1 MNITSRQFLKSA
13 GAAVLALACGVT
25 AVTVASAQLVVVE
38 RGPMPALR
46 EEIIP
51 VAPSPRHHWVRGHWA
66 WRGGRWEWI
75 PGHYFVGVVAEMPV
89 EVVEV
94 VPTRPSAE
102 HVWIK
107 GHHVWEGNRW
117 VWRRGVWVR

>member
-1 MNITSRQFLKSA
+1 MNITTRQFMKSA
-13 GAAVLALACGVT
+13 GAVALALACGV
-25 AVTVASAQLVVVE
+25 AAASAQAIFVE
-38 RGPMPALR
+38 RGPMPPIR

-66 WRGGRWEWI
+66 WRGRWEWI
-75 PGHYFVGVVAEMPV
+75 PGHYYEGVVAEVPA

-94 VPTRPSAE
+94 VPATPGAGFI
-102 HVWIK
+102 WIK

-117 VWRRGVWVR
+117 VWHRGEWVR

>member
-13 GAAVLALACGVT
+13 GVAVLALACGIT
-25 AVTVASAQLVVVE
+25 AVTVASAQLIVVE

-66 WRGGRWEWI
+66 WQHGHWEWI
-75 PGHYFVGVVAEMPV
+75 PGHHVVGVVAEMPA

-94 VPTRPSAE
+94 VPATPGAGY
-102 HVWIK
+102 VWIK
-107 GHHVWEGNRW
+107 GHHVWEGGRW

>member
-13 GAAVLALACGVT
+13 GAAALALACGIT
-25 AVTVASAQLVVVE
+25 AVTVASAQLIVVE
-38 RGPMPALR
+38 RGPMPAVR

-66 WRGGRWEWI
+66 WRNAHWEWI
-75 PGHYFVGVVAEMPV
+75 PGVYVVAEVPAMPA

-94 VPTRPSAE
+94 VPVTPGAGY
-102 HVWIK
+102 VWIK
-107 GHHVWEGNRW
+107 GHHVWEGGRW
-117 VWRRGVWVR
+117 VWHRGVWVR